1 MEYKSNSKIK
11 ANNNNNYI
19 NDYNYNNNLINEINY
34 FNSQSKSKE
43 KAIDQNQFK
52 GKSKSIDDYMYMY
65 DLQDI
70 VNNER
75 IIIMSI
81 QLSGEKEEDNIIE
94 ICCIEMIDRKKTKN
108 KFHSFFRPRN
118 EMTVDLKEKYKIP
131 EEVFKYNSRKL
142 QLLYKEL
149 LDFIGESLIFIY
161 NVNDELGK
169 INKELQYYKL
179 TSIKKYQCID
189 IQTIFFKKYSYL
201 TNKLSD
207 CCDYLKMRCT
217 KKNLNSAE
225 YKTSLLFKIIR
236 RIYIIKDS
244 NNNYAGD
251 DDDEMDIEEEENT
264 DKNDMEERSGKM
276 VTDVVIKKYR
286 VVENFLNKKRNE
298 N

>member
-1 MEYKSNSKIK
+1 METERIILLGVLLFSIILISLIDCSDNPPKKKDKRKTLEKNGNDNSLQTLKNLEINNDSRKKKNNIINNEEDIHEKSSSNLLYRKSRNVVEYKSNSKIK

-94 ICCIEMIDRKKTKN
+94 ICCIEMINRKKTKN

-189 IQTIFFKKYSYL
+189 I
-201 TNKLSD
+201 
-207 CCDYLKMRCT
+207 
-217 KKNLNSAE
+217 
-225 YKTSLLFKIIR
+225 
-236 RIYIIKDS
+236 
-244 NNNYAGD
+244 
-251 DDDEMDIEEEENT
+251 
-264 DKNDMEERSGKM
+264 
-276 VTDVVIKKYR
+276 
-286 VVENFLNKKRNE
+286 
-298 N
+298 

>member
-1 MEYKSNSKIK
+1 MTSEKKNNIINNEEDIHEKSSSNLLYRKSRNVVEYKSNSKIK

-118 EMTVDLKEKYKIP
+118 EMTVDLKEKYKIS
-131 EEVFKYNSRKL
+131 EEVP
-142 QLLYKEL
+142 
-149 LDFIGESLIFIY
+149 
-161 NVNDELGK
+161 
-169 INKELQYYKL
+169 
-179 TSIKKYQCID
+179 
-189 IQTIFFKKYSYL
+189 
-201 TNKLSD
+201 
-207 CCDYLKMRCT
+207 
-217 KKNLNSAE
+217 
-225 YKTSLLFKIIR
+225 
-236 RIYIIKDS
+236 YI
-244 NNNYAGD
+244 
-251 DDDEMDIEEEENT
+251 
-264 DKNDMEERSGKM
+264 
-276 VTDVVIKKYR
+276 
-286 VVENFLNKKRNE
+286 
-298 N
+298 